1 MDSGKRRYHLEGIF
15 VGNGTGSDEPGNR
28 VIVDRL
34 AFGDYPFFKKGVYQI
49 PASVKHF
56 DHDDLKKLDPRKFYD
71 RLSPVEW
78 KIVDPKTVGLEAFP
92 FPVPMEIGQ
101 RATVVLRD
109 SFGTTVVAFVRA
121 ISNPEYGIF
130 DAIPT
135 DVHKVL
141 KNVGDSNENIVFD
154 DTPVMIYTNNY
165 IVDPKSLAK

>member
-1 MDSGKRRYHLEGIF
+1 
-15 VGNGTGSDEPGNR
+15 
-28 VIVDRL
+28 
-34 AFGDYPFFKKGVYQI
+34 
-49 PASVKHF
+49 
-56 DHDDLKKLDPRKFYD
+56 
-71 RLSPVEW
+71 
-78 KIVDPKTVGLEAFP
+78 
-92 FPVPMEIGQ
+92 
-101 RATVVLRD
+101 VVLRD
-109 SFGTTVVAFVRA
+109 AFGTTVVAFVKA